1 MVDKG
6 EKIILGE
13 RIKIGKRHTS
23 EFFLDLKS
31 RLKGKGTLIACLAV
45 VLMIGVIFVQNSR
58 MIDNMNKI
66 LNQAEGSVH
75 EIYDDSKVIAAYKSG
90 DADGLDSE
98 DAFVL
103 DKLKEVIGDVIKDDM
118 TDYEKEKAIYDWQQ
132 NWTTYGEE
140 NLNPIAAAAND
151 YTPYGVLRS
160 HNAICVGNATT
171 FKLFMDA
178 LDIPCKIIHS
188 TENGEHAWN
197 IVQLDG
203 DWYHVDLTFD
213 GGVEGRPGYAYFN
226 VPDSIKDDGSWPWDH
241 SEIPAA
247 NGSKYCYLLNNAVEC
262 DDMYQIPKAIKD
274 AIDNDMG
281 FATVLLKDGTG
292 FNRTVANFISNSMY
306 MENGGVSFSNAYSIG
321 GKTVYK
327 FEINNWN
334 EEEGPD
340 VPPEIADRLTKIIGE
355 LNGGDIQVE
364 DEGSDEVSFENGGY
378 TEEDTYDLT
387 RGYK

>member
-6 EKIILGE
+6 EKIPFGE
-13 RIKIGKRHTS
+13 RIEISKRHTS
-23 EFFLDLKS
+23 EFFGDLKC
-31 RLKGKGTLIACLAV
+31 RLKGKSTIIACLAV

-66 LNQAEGSVH
+66 LNQAEGGVH
-75 EIYDDSKVIAAYKSG
+75 EIYDDSKVISAYKTG
-90 DADGLDSE
+90 DAGGLDSE

-103 DKLKEVIGDVIKDDM
+103 DKMKEVIGDVIKDDM

-132 NWTTYGEE
+132 KWTTYGEE
-140 NLNPIAAAAND
+140 NLNPITAAADD

-213 GGVEGRPGYAYFN
+213 GGVEGQPGYAYFN

-274 AIDNDMG
+274 AMDNDMG

-364 DEGSDEVSFENGGY
+364 DEGSDEDSFENGGY